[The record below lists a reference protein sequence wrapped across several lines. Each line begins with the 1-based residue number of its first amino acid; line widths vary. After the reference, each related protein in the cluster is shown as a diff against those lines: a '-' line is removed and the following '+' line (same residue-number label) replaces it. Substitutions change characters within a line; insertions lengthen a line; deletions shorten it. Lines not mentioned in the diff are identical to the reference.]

1 MVPFKTYKSL
11 VQLKHKEGTLF
22 EVVGDSSTLP
32 EWFRTEYLDD
42 PKTLYVNPWFVEAIF
57 GKDGEYIPHVESTSR
72 TLLQVNHWHPEED
85 AEILIFGPPYYQEDV
100 SQMISN
106 LVNYFRPQMRQEEDL
121 SPEDETQC
129 LLEEVDEASTQLS
142 PVRVAKA
149 QVEVA
154 EPATQQAP
162 ME

>member
-32 EWFRTEYLDD
+32 KWFWTEYLDD
-42 PKTLYVNPWFVEAIF
+42 PKTVYVNPWFVEAIF
-57 GKDGEYIPHVESTSR
+57 GKNGYYIPHVESTSR
-72 TLLQVNHWHPEED
+72 TLLQVTHWRPEED

-106 LVNYFRPQMRQEEDL
+106 LVNYYRPRMRQEENL
-121 SPEDETQC
+121 SPEDE
-129 LLEEVDEASTQLS
+129 D
-142 PVRVAKA
+142 PVSS
-149 QVEVA
+149 
-154 EPATQQAP
+154 
-162 ME
+162 

>member
-32 EWFRTEYLDD
+32 KWFRTEYLDD
-42 PKTLYVNPWFVEAIF
+42 PETVYVNPWFVEAIF
-57 GKDGEYIPHVESTSR
+57 GKDGWYILHVESTSH
-72 TLLQVNHWHPEED
+72 TLLQVTHWHPEED
-85 AEILIFGPPYYQEDV
+85 AEILIFGPPHYQEDV

-106 LVNYFRPQMRQEEDL
+106 LVNYYRPRMIQEEDL
-121 SPEDETQC
+121 SPENETQC
-129 LLEEVDEASTQLS
+129 LEEVDEASTQLS

-149 QVEVA
+149 QVA
-154 EPATQQAP
+154 EAATQQALKK
-162 ME
+162 

>member
-32 EWFRTEYLDD
+32 EWFHAGFLDD
-42 PKTLYVNPWFVEAIF
+42 PKTVYVNPWFVEAIF
-57 GKDGEYIPHVESTSR
+57 GKNGYYIPHVESTSR
-72 TLLQVNHWHPEED
+72 TLLQVTHWHSEED
-85 AEILIFGPPYYQEDV
+85 AEILIFGPPHYQEDV

-106 LVNYFRPQMRQEEDL
+106 LVNYRRRMRQEEDL

-129 LLEEVDEASTQLS
+129 RLEEVDKASTQLS
-142 PVRVAKA
+142 PMRAAKA

-154 EPATQQAP
+154 EAATQQAP
-162 ME
+162 IE

>member
-1 MVPFKTYKSL
+1 M
-11 VQLKHKEGTLF
+11 
-22 EVVGDSSTLP
+22 VGDSSTLP
-32 EWFRTEYLDD
+32 KWFRTEYLDD
-42 PKTLYVNPWFVEAIF
+42 PEAVYVNPWFVEAIF
-57 GKDGEYIPHVESTSR
+57 GKDGQYIPHVESTSR
-72 TLLQVNHWHPEED
+72 TLLQVAHWHPEEA
-85 AEILIFGPPYYQEDV
+85 AEILIFRPPYYQEDI

-106 LVNYFRPQMRQEEDL
+106 LVNYFLPRMRQEEDL

-154 EPATQQAP
+154 EAATQQAP

>member
-32 EWFRTEYLDD
+32 KWFWTEYLDD
-42 PKTLYVNPWFVEAIF
+42 PKTVYVNPWFVEAIF
-57 GKDGEYIPHVESTSR
+57 GKNGYYIPLVESTSR
-72 TLLQVNHWHPEED
+72 TLLQVTHWHPEED

-106 LVNYFRPQMRQEEDL
+106 LVNYYRPRMRQEENL
-121 SPEDETQC
+121 SPEDE
-129 LLEEVDEASTQLS
+129 D
-142 PVRVAKA
+142 PVSS
-149 QVEVA
+149 
-154 EPATQQAP
+154 
-162 ME
+162 

>member
-42 PKTLYVNPWFVEAIF
+42 PETVYVNPWFVEAIF
-57 GKDGEYIPHVESTSR
+57 GKDGEYIPHVETMSR
-72 TLLQVNHWHPEED
+72 TLLQVTHWHPEED

-100 SQMISN
+100 SRMISN
-106 LVNYFRPQMRQEEDL
+106 LVNYFRPLMKQEEDIF
-121 SPEDETQC
+121 PEDETQC

-142 PVRVAKA
+142 PVRVAKS

-154 EPATQQAP
+154 EAATQQASI
-162 ME
+162 E

>member
-32 EWFRTEYLDD
+32 EWFHAGYLDD
-42 PKTLYVNPWFVEAIF
+42 PKTVYVNPWLVEAIF

-72 TLLQVNHWHPEED
+72 TLLQVTHWRPEDD

-106 LVNYFRPQMRQEEDL
+106 LVNYFRPRMRQEEDL

-129 LLEEVDEASTQLS
+129 PLEEVDAASTQLS
-142 PVRVAKA
+142 PMRAAKA
-149 QVEVA
+149 QVEEA
-154 EPATQQAP
+154 DAATQQAP
-162 ME
+162 IE

>member
-22 EVVGDSSTLP
+22 EVVGDSSTLS

-42 PKTLYVNPWFVEAIF
+42 PETVYLNPWFVEAIF
-57 GKDGEYIPHVESTSR
+57 GKDGEYIPHVESISR
-72 TLLQVNHWHPEED
+72 TLLQVTHWHPEED
-85 AEILIFGPPYYQEDV
+85 AEILIFGSPYYQEDV

-106 LVNYFRPQMRQEEDL
+106 LVNYFCPQMRQEEDL

-129 LLEEVDEASTQLS
+129 LLEEVGEASTQLS

-149 QVEVA
+149 QVEVV
-154 EPATQQAP
+154 EVAP